1 MATNQSPQ
9 NSQNLSIIN
18 TQSQQPGVQSTS
30 LNRTLT
36 PTPPT
41 PQNIN
46 QTPPSTSNILSSST
60 QAANT
65 NASTVNPQANR
76 PATGGT
82 PGQQPTP
89 MDLLKYLRNFLHTLL
104 NLARNSVPDKY
115 PLVRTLIQD
124 LLDDRIDPETF
135 IKKIQIEK
143 NPPSPSLVPFLK
155 KAMAQWRLVNGN
167 QSVPI
172 ERFLEMA
179 QGQPSTQAQQQ
190 QHQPQQQQQIK
201 LEGLNNH
208 QKSVQ
213 QTQIQQQQVNTYSL

>member
-1 MATNQSPQ
+1 MTSQTPQ
-9 NSQNLSIIN
+9 NSQNVHLINSQSIEKNLLSNQVTIN
-18 TQSQQPGVQSTS
+18 SGNS

-41 PQNIN
+41 NNLNLGQTTPTSSNTPTPQR
-46 QTPPSTSNILSSST
+46 
-60 QAANT
+60 A
-65 NASTVNPQANR
+65 
-76 PATGGT
+76 T
-82 PGQQPTP
+82 PGQPTSTPASSGSTPAQSTP

-115 PLVRTLIQD
+115 PLVRTLIQE

-155 KAMAQWRLVNGN
+155 KAMNQWRSVNGN

-179 QGQPSTQAQQQ
+179 NTGTGQSTTPSTT
-190 QHQPQQQQQIK
+190 QPTTQQQQQ
-201 LEGLNNH
+201 
-208 QKSVQ
+208 Q
-213 QTQIQQQQVNTYSL
+213 QNQTALKPGTTQQVNNIFNLKYI

>member
-1 MATNQSPQ
+1 
-9 NSQNLSIIN
+9 
-18 TQSQQPGVQSTS
+18 
-30 LNRTLT
+30 
-36 PTPPT
+36 
-41 PQNIN
+41 
-46 QTPPSTSNILSSST
+46 
-60 QAANT
+60 
-65 NASTVNPQANR
+65 
-76 PATGGT
+76 
-82 PGQQPTP
+82 

-155 KAMAQWRLVNGN
+155 KAMAQWRHVNGS

-179 QGQPSTQAQQQ
+179 QGQTTTPQGQQLQ
-190 QHQPQQQQQIK
+190 
-201 LEGLNNH
+201 G
-208 QKSVQ
+208 
-213 QTQIQQQQVNTYSL
+213 